1 MVPMA
6 VAQVDPEPGCAVVD
20 VQGEGASVVQQQ
32 LVVLASHGVG
42 EGRGG
47 FARGGPHP
55 EGNRRGCR
63 RSVRPGG
70 RLHVRPSRV
79 VEMQSHLPRLE
90 LGRGSWAAEGD
101 DGGEAG
107 VRRATKVHAEA
118 RGGEVECRGGAVEP
132 EAEDE
137 TSLGPNQ
144 RLVHARP
151 DLRARQDAVEDVHT
165 ADSSLLEGLAG
176 GEAAAMGVLLL
187 TDDKGTTRA
196 NCKAA

>member
-1 MVPMA
+1 M
-6 VAQVDPEPGCAVVD
+6 
-20 VQGEGASVVQQQ
+20 
-32 LVVLASHGVG
+32 L
-42 EGRGG
+42 
-47 FARGGPHP
+47 
-55 EGNRRGCR
+55 
-63 RSVRPGG
+63 
-70 RLHVRPSRV
+70 
-79 VEMQSHLPRLE
+79 
-90 LGRGSWAAEGD
+90 
-101 DGGEAG
+101 
-107 VRRATKVHAEA
+107 
-118 RGGEVECRGGAVEP
+118 GEVECRGGAVEP